1 MRTPRTRF
9 AIREPWNKEDKN
21 VHVKVIN
28 RTRQRT
34 MTNTTILILLL
45 WWQILQRDM
54 TSHELIKGTVTWDV
68 QNPFLPFV
76 YSQEINAINVSLV
89 RRQSTIKNKTTET
102 EQMKCQQ

>member
-9 AIREPWNKEDKN
+9 AIREPWSKEDKN

-54 TSHELIKGTVTWDV
+54 TSHALIKGTVTWDV
-68 QNPFLPFV
+68 QIPSLPFV
-76 YSQEINAINVSLV
+76 YSQEINAINVRLV
-89 RRQSTIKNKTTET
+89 CRQSTIKNKTTET